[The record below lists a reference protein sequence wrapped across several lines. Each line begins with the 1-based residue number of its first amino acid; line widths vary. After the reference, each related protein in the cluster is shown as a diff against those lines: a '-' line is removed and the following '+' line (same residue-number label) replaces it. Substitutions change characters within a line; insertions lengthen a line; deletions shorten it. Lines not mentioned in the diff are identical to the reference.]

1 MDIPEVLLIIL
12 AGLIGCILGSISPA
26 YILGKTLGKFDVR
39 DRGFRNAGARNVY
52 HLLGV
57 VPASITAIIDL
68 GKGIAAVLIADQ
80 LLNLTEFWL
89 FVPAW
94 AAVLGHI
101 FPFYLRFRGGK
112 GMAVSTGIILL
123 FCALAMGEGS
133 LAPIQFLAVLSVAAL
148 VFGASRSGDLT
159 ALVAFLF
166 LSILVLLE
174 LGFTARGALTASLSL
189 YCFALA
195 VRGTVVQRIFV
206 LDTQIEMKWWRVIAR
221 PFALLFIPIDLLF
234 GRTVLLYIIAGIGI
248 ILIGMDIF
256 RLLSRHQLQYLF
268 KKKEIKR
275 FSSMTS
281 FVVAVFIIFLV
292 FRSDAIPYLGLSYI
306 TIGDLF
312 SKIIGI
318 KYGKHRLLRDRTLE
332 GSLGFLAGSFMAGW
346 VIYTL
351 LPVPAYAA
359 IAGPL
364 FAAGVELFSMDLDDN
379 FSVGIVTCGFLYAL
393 NYFLGA

>member
-1 MDIPEVLLIIL
+1 MDLPGVPLIIL
-12 AGLIGCILGSISPA
+12 GGGIGYLLGSICPA
-26 YILGKTLGKFDVR
+26 YILGKTLKNIDVR

-52 HLLGV
+52 HLLGI
-57 VPASITAIIDL
+57 VPASVTAILDL
-68 GKGIAAVLIADQ
+68 GKGIAAILIAEG
-80 LLNLTEFWL
+80 LLDLPDIWL

-112 GMAVSTGIILL
+112 GMAVSTGITLL
-123 FCALAMGEGS
+123 LCAQAMVRGSFAPSQLVVVLA
-133 LAPIQFLAVLSVAAL
+133 VAAL
-148 VFGASRSGDLT
+148 VFIASRSGDLT

-166 LSILVLLE
+166 LCIVAYLE
-174 LGFTARGALTASLSL
+174 LDFSPRGLLMASLSL

-195 VRGTVVQRIFV
+195 LRGTVIQRLFV
-206 LDTQIEMKWWRVIAR
+206 VTAEIEMKWWRVIAR
-221 PFALLFIPIDLLF
+221 PFALLFIPIDLLI
-234 GRTVLLYIIAGIGI
+234 GRTVLLFIMAGIGV
-248 ILIGMDIF
+248 ILIGTDIF
-256 RLLSRHQLQYLF
+256 RMLSRHQLQQLF

-292 FRSDAIPYLGLSYI
+292 FRGEIPYLGLAYI
-306 TIGDLF
+306 TIGDMF

-318 KYGKHRLLRDRTLE
+318 QFGKHKLLRDRTLE

-351 LPVPAYAA
+351 LPVPTYAV

-364 FAAGVELFSMDLDDN
+364 FASGVELFSMDLDDN
-379 FSVGIVTCGFLYAL
+379 FSVGIVTSGFLFAL
-393 NYFLGA
+393 HYFLGA